1 MSQIKISCEDNMDLM
16 ARYKDDYFDI
26 AIVDPPYGISKNMQG
41 SKQFG
46 QQMKGQDWNDAIPDE
61 DYFKEL
67 FRVSKN
73 QIIWGANYYANYLPN
88 ERDWL
93 VWDKKQGDLGFSMH
107 ELAWTS
113 FGKVPKI
120 YRQRAD
126 RKNRWHPCQKPVGLY
141 EYILHKYA
149 KEGDIILDTHLGSG
163 TIAKACHNLGYDL
176 VACEIDKTY
185 FDQAIADLEEHKKQI
200 LLF

>member
-1 MSQIKISCEDNMDLM
+1 
-16 ARYKDDYFDI
+16 
-26 AIVDPPYGISKNMQG
+26 MQG

-113 FGKVPKI
+113 FVKC
-120 YRQRAD
+120 
-126 RKNRWHPCQKPVGLY
+126 RK
-141 EYILHKYA
+141 YIGNELI
-149 KEGDIILDTHLGSG
+149 ERTGGILVKSR
-163 TIAKACHNLGYDL
+163 
-176 VACEIDKTY
+176 
-185 FDQAIADLEEHKKQI
+185 
-200 LLF
+200 